1 MNKILRCIGKVFLA
15 LGIGLYIP
23 MCNSIVNFFNHNI
36 KASIFIIF
44 IEVPYWLFLFWLID
58 KASEK
63 DE

>member
-1 MNKILRCIGKVFLA
+1 MNKILRGIGKFFLA
-15 LGIGLYIP
+15 LAIGLYIP
-23 MCNSIVNFFNHNI
+23 ACNLIVDFFNHDI
-36 KASIFIIF
+36 RASIFIIF